1 MNLRK
6 RAETNELQARQED
19 GVNQVDTP
27 EKLAET
33 PETGSSLLAVGGL
46 GLAGIAMLGWICGLA
61 WLAWRLVGWLLF

>member
-1 MNLRK
+1 M
-6 RAETNELQARQED
+6 
-19 GVNQVDTP
+19 NQVDTP